1 MVNTISPKIFL
12 NAYNNLKKNCFP
24 ILLDAGIIPNLKVQ
38 DPNGNT
44 ILHYIAYSNDINTL
58 TLLFNYQKTMN
69 DSINLKNNNNKSALD
84 VAIDYN
90 GINSKIVKLLQNYV
104 SDVKSNNVDDNDNN
118 YSVEQNTTELLEEFK
133 KNTDK
138 VLSYKQNQLPENKSI
153 YNIDTLS
160 SINNKNNDDDDDKD
174 EDDMESSIKS
184 FIAQQIKNKVN
195 ESKNNDDTEKY
206 DVFMSTINDDN
217 QRKENMGN
225 KENKDIQYNHIS
237 NIMRQIYDSITDN
250 QSDTMTVGD
259 LNTSQIFLNN
269 NKINNNIPL
278 LLNNIQKG
286 GTKNNI
292 IHGSRILPTSI
303 LNGGKNKETKTK
315 AKKVKKVKKSNKQK
329 KTNSKKGSRSIK
341 N

>member
-1 MVNTISPKIFL
+1 MITII
-12 NAYNNLKKNCFP
+12 N
-24 ILLDAGIIPNLKVQ
+24 V
-38 DPNGNT
+38 
-44 ILHYIAYSNDINTL
+44 HNDDN
-58 TLLFNYQKTMN
+58 
-69 DSINLKNNNNKSALD
+69 
-84 VAIDYN
+84 
-90 GINSKIVKLLQNYV
+90 
-104 SDVKSNNVDDNDNN
+104 SNN
-118 YSVEQNTTELLEEFK
+118 
-133 KNTDK
+133 
-138 VLSYKQNQLPENKSI
+138 
-153 YNIDTLS
+153 
-160 SINNKNNDDDDDKD
+160 NNKNNDDDDDKD